1 MGRLCH
7 RRPAQARLS
16 RSEKGGAVAML
27 LPNGCEVVMNLPT
40 MAETKLFA
48 GHAIRR
54 LRRQLGLTQAAMAEA
69 LAISP
74 SYLNL
79 IERNQRPISAA
90 LLVGLAERFDFD
102 PRALAAGE
110 PGGGEAALRRRLADP
125 LFADLQI
132 DRAEL
137 AEWLAAAPGG
147 AEAFA
152 RAYDRSG
159 ATGTAGGA
167 GGGATLSD
175 PVVEVR
181 REIERWRGHFADLD
195 AAAEALADELRLGAG
210 DLYGAV
216 AERLRV
222 KHQLSLRVLPVEVM
236 PDMLRRLDLH
246 ARQLQLSEL
255 LDPASRA
262 FAAAYQ
268 LGQIEARAEI
278 DALARGAGFADRAA
292 ERLYRRHLA
301 SYFAAAVMMPYARF
315 LRACEATGYDLELL
329 QRRFGAGF
337 EQVAH
342 RLTTLQRVGARGLPF
357 FMVRIDRAGQASK
370 RFSGASGAPLA
381 EAEGRC
387 PLWRL
392 HMAFERPGAL
402 AVQLVALEDG
412 SRWLSMAR
420 TVTPQGRR
428 YGATGAEFAIGIG
441 VAAELAA
448 SLAAARGIDLAGEA
462 TPIGLGCRQCLR
474 ANCPQR
480 SLPPAGRALIVNERE
495 RGLSAIGFAG
505 D

>member
-1 MGRLCH
+1 
-7 RRPAQARLS
+7 
-16 RSEKGGAVAML
+16 
-27 LPNGCEVVMNLPT
+27 
-40 MAETKLFA
+40 MADRKLFA

-54 LRRQLGLTQAAMAEA
+54 LRRQAGLTQAAMAEM
-69 LAISP
+69 LTISP

-79 IERNQRPISAA
+79 VEKNQRPLSAS
-90 LLVGLAERFDFD
+90 LIVRLAESFDFD

-125 LFADLQI
+125 MFADLEI
-132 DRAEL
+132 DRNEL
-137 AEWLAAAPGG
+137 AEWLAGAPGG

-152 RAYDRSG
+152 RAFDRI
-159 ATGTAGGA
+159 GA
-167 GGGATLSD
+167 GGVDTSATSD
-175 PVVEVR
+175 PISEVR

-195 AAAEALADELRLGAG
+195 AMAETLADELRLGAG
-210 DLYGAV
+210 DLYGAI

-222 KHQLSLRVLPVEVM
+222 KHQLTIRVLPVDVM
-236 PDMLRRLDLH
+236 PDMLRRTDLH
-246 ARQLQLSEL
+246 ARQLQLSET
-255 LDPASRA
+255 LDPASRTFAVA
-262 FAAAYQ
+262 FQ
-268 LGQIEARAEI
+268 LAQIEARAEI
-278 DALARGAGFADRAA
+278 DGLAKGAGFTDRAS

-315 LRACEATGYDLELL
+315 LRACEATGYDIELL

-370 RFSGASGAPLA
+370 RFSGASGSPLA

-392 HMAFERPGAL
+392 HAAFDRPGSL
-402 AVQLVALEDG
+402 AVQMVELEDET
-412 SRWLSMAR
+412 RWLTIAR

-428 YGATGAEFAIGIG
+428 YGAVPAEFAVGLG
-441 VAAELAA
+441 VSATLGGTMAV
-448 SLAAARGIDLAGEA
+448 ARGLDLKGEA
-462 TPIGLGCRQCLR
+462 TPIGLGCRACGR
-474 ANCPQR
+474 GNCPQR
-480 SLPPAGRALIVNERE
+480 SLPPAGRALVLNERE
-495 RGLSAIGFAG
+495 RGVSAFTFGG